1 LPLWGEVKKMNKE
14 KAVELIQAVK
24 KGLSRTQIE
33 AMISAEVQA
42 AAGLLTEEATI
53 YLVLKNLG
61 IGAPTPAAPP
71 EASKAETF
79 AERRARMEAELK
91 NLGIGAPT
99 PAASESPKAES
110 FAERRARMEAEPDKS
125 GTYLKAD
132 RVQVG
137 DLVRITA
144 VALEAA
150 KTIDTAR
157 GPVDI
162 PARPQVTGE
171 FKAKGSKEWGQEV
184 KFSLSK
190 SNEKNLYKLWGKS
203 LDECTGMVLMVAS
216 VQHKNIGGNDATWV
230 EWTGLP

>member
-1 LPLWGEVKKMNKE
+1 MPLWGEVKKMNKE

-24 KGLSRTQIE
+24 KGLSRVQIE
-33 AMISAEVQA
+33 AMIGAEVQA
-42 AAGLLTEEATI
+42 AAGLLTEEAAI

-71 EASKAETF
+71 EALKAETF
-79 AERRARMEAELK
+79 AERR
-91 NLGIGAPT
+91 
-99 PAASESPKAES
+99 S
-110 FAERRARMEAEPDKS
+110 RMEAEPDKS

-150 KTIDTAR
+150 KTIDTVR

-190 SNEKNLYKLWGKS
+190 SNEKNLYKLWGKP
-203 LDECTGMVLMVAS
+203 LDECVGLVLMVAS
-216 VQHKNIGGNDATWV
+216 IQHKNIGGNDATWV

>member
-1 LPLWGEVKKMNKE
+1 MDKE
-14 KAVELIQAVK
+14 KAIVLIQTVN
-24 KGLSRTQIE
+24 KGLSRVQIE
-33 AMISAEVQA
+33 AMIGAEIKA
-42 AAGLLTEEATI
+42 AAGLLTEEAAI

-61 IGAPTPAAPP
+61 IGAPTPAAPS
-71 EASKAETF
+71 EASRAET
-79 AERRARMEAELK
+79 
-91 NLGIGAPT
+91 
-99 PAASESPKAES
+99 

-150 KTIDTAR
+150 KTIDTVR

-190 SNEKNLYKLWGKS
+190 SNEKNLYKLWGKP
-203 LDECTGMVLMVAS
+203 LDECVGLVLMVAS
-216 VQHKNIGGNDATWV
+216 IQHKNIGGNDATWV
-230 EWTGLP
+230 EWTGLPS

>member
-1 LPLWGEVKKMNKE
+1 MPLWGEVKKMNKE

-24 KGLSRTQIE
+24 KGLSRVQIE
-33 AMISAEVQA
+33 AIIGAEIKA
-42 AAGLLTEEATI
+42 AAGLLTEEAAI

-61 IGAPTPAAPP
+61 IGAPTLAASP
-71 EASKAETF
+71 ESPKAETF
-79 AERRARMEAELK
+79 AERRARME
-91 NLGIGAPT
+91 
-99 PAASESPKAES
+99 S
-110 FAERRARMEAEPDKS
+110 EPDKS

-132 RVQVG
+132 KVQVG

-171 FKAKGSKEWGQEV
+171 FKAKGTKDWGQEV

-190 SNEKNLYKLWGKS
+190 SNEKNLYKLWGKP
-203 LDECTGMVLMVAS
+203 LDECTGMVLMVAA
-216 VQHKNIGGNDATWV
+216 VQRKNIGGNDAVWV
-230 EWTGLP
+230 EWTGLPLE

>member
-1 LPLWGEVKKMNKE
+1 MNKE
-14 KAVELIQAVK
+14 KAIELIQAVK
-24 KGLSRTQIE
+24 KGLSRAQIE
-33 AMISAEVQA
+33 AMIGAEVEA
-42 AAGLLTEEATI
+42 AAGLLTEEAAI

-79 AERRARMEAELK
+79 AERRARME
-91 NLGIGAPT
+91 
-99 PAASESPKAES
+99 S
-110 FAERRARMEAEPDKS
+110 EPDKS

-132 RVQVG
+132 KVQVG
-137 DLVRITA
+137 DLVRIIA

-150 KTIDTAR
+150 KTIDTVR

-171 FKAKGSKEWGQEV
+171 FKAKGSRDWGQEV

-190 SNEKNLYKLWGKS
+190 SNEKNLYKLWGKP
-203 LDECTGMVLMVAS
+203 LDECTGMVLMVAA
-216 VQHKNIGGNDATWV
+216 VQRKNIGGNDAVWV
-230 EWTGLP
+230 EWTGLPLE

>member
-1 LPLWGEVKKMNKE
+1 MKKMNKE

-24 KGLSRTQIE
+24 KGLSRVQIE
-33 AMISAEVQA
+33 AMIGAEVQA
-42 AAGLLTEEATI
+42 AAGLLTEEAAI

-71 EASKAETF
+71 EAPRAET
-79 AERRARMEAELK
+79 
-91 NLGIGAPT
+91 
-99 PAASESPKAES
+99 

-132 RVQVG
+132 KVQVG
-137 DLVRITA
+137 DLVRITS

-171 FKAKGSKEWGQEV
+171 FKAKGTKDWWQEV

-190 SNEKNLYKLWGKS
+190 SNEKNLYKLWGKP
-203 LDECTGMVLMVAS
+203 LDECVGLVLMVAS
-216 VQHKNIGGNDATWV
+216 IQHKNIGGNDATWV

>member
-1 LPLWGEVKKMNKE
+1 MNKE

-24 KGLSRTQIE
+24 KGLSRAQIE
-33 AMISAEVQA
+33 VMIGAEVEA
-42 AAGLLTEEATI
+42 AAGLLSEEAAI

-61 IGAPTPAAPP
+61 VGAPTPAAPP

-79 AERRARMEAELK
+79 AERRARME
-91 NLGIGAPT
+91 
-99 PAASESPKAES
+99 S
-110 FAERRARMEAEPDKS
+110 EPDKS

-132 RVQVG
+132 KVQVG

-171 FKAKGSKEWGQEV
+171 FKAKGTKDWGQEV

-190 SNEKNLYKLWGKS
+190 SNEKNLYKLWGKP
-203 LDECTGMVLMVAS
+203 LDECTGLVLMVAA
-216 VQHKNIGGNDATWV
+216 VQRKTIGGNDAQWI
-230 EWTGLP
+230 EWTGIPI